1 MGLRRKTER
10 RYGAN
15 GWPPAAGRVEDR
27 DTALIP
33 VKRATTGVAVVF
45 LANGVIVGSWIPRLP
60 EIRDR
65 LSMDLDTLGLTLA
78 LGGLGALIG
87 SSVSGVVLGRIGAR
101 RSAVVGAGLLFLLL
115 PLIAV
120 VPTAFLLGLLLAV
133 LGFVDAQADVGMNQ
147 VGVRVEESAGRSI
160 MTRLHGLWSLGTLLG
175 SGLSALAVLSGI
187 RLGPQLAALSVAG
200 LAVVALAARLVPDT
214 APRPGTGERSGR
226 IALGLIVAGAT
237 LVVIE
242 GTPMDWGA
250 IFLIDVTG
258 TTAAVGGTGVIV
270 FTAGMLV
277 GRMAGDYV
285 VDRFRGVPTLFTGIM
300 LSVAAMLL
308 VVLSGSTAIALI
320 GFGLWG
326 LGISVALPVL
336 YKLAGSH
343 PSFAEGAGLAA
354 LTVGTRLGFMAAP
367 ALLGPVAAASSLSVA
382 LTLVVGLAAAAALV
396 TIRLTVA
403 GGGRVRDS
411 LPSQGSS

>member
-1 MGLRRKTER
+1 
-10 RYGAN
+10 
-15 GWPPAAGRVEDR
+15 
-27 DTALIP
+27 
-33 VKRATTGVAVVF
+33 
-45 LANGVIVGSWIPRLP
+45 
-60 EIRDR
+60 
-65 LSMDLDTLGLTLA
+65 MDLDTLGLTLA

-175 SGLSALAVLSGI
+175 SGLSALAVLSGF

-285 VDRFRGVPTLFTGIM
+285 VDRFRGVPTLFAGIM

-367 ALLGPVAAASSLSVA
+367 ALLGLVATASNLSAA